1 MPEQQ
6 YSAPES
12 VTRLEQRAFIVG
24 AVALGLATFGALRS
38 PETFYASYLMS
49 FLLVLGLALGSL
61 GLVML
66 QHLTSG
72 HWGIIIR
79 RPLESATR
87 TLPLLVVL
95 FLPIAISGMK
105 YLYRAWLDP
114 EELHKEPL
122 SKFQQGYL
130 THNGYLLRALIYL
143 AVCLALLFVFAL
155 LATQRSAAL
164 WPCAHR
170 HLLRLLAQLAITLY
184 VCAMRYRP

>member
-1 MPEQQ
+1 MAAQEYP
-6 YSAPES
+6 APES
-12 VTRLEQRAFIVG
+12 VSRLQTRAFGVG
-24 AVALGLATFGALRS
+24 AIALLLAIYGAIHS
-38 PETFYASYLMS
+38 PETFFPSYLMS

-87 TLPLLVVL
+87 TLPLLVIA

-105 YLYRAWLDP
+105 HLYRAWLAP

-130 THNGYLLRALIYL
+130 THNGYLVRALIYL
-143 AVCLALLFVFAL
+143 DRKSTRLNSSHGYISYAV
-155 LATQRSAAL
+155 
-164 WPCAHR
+164 
-170 HLLRLLAQLAITLY
+170 
-184 VCAMRYRP
+184 